1 MAKIEWVVET
11 SLGTVTHSGPEIS
24 QVQMDRLLDYVWAS
38 YPQLEPDGTPK
49 ARDNATM
56 IDAVNAWGAAQWRGT
71 KANVM
76 RWESDAAM
84 QAARDGVAD
93 LA

>member
-1 MAKIEWVVET
+1 MAKISWVVET
-11 SLGTVTHSGPEIS
+11 SLGTVTHDGPEIQ
-24 QVQMDRLLDYVWAS
+24 QVQMDRFINYVWAA
-38 YPQLEPDGTPK
+38 YPQAEPDGTPK
-49 ARDNATM
+49 TRSTATE

-76 RWESDAAM
+76 RFEADVAM
-84 QAARDGVAD
+84 KVARDSVAD